1 MRIEKLPL
9 AVITV
14 MRNKGKLLAASA
26 SCEDQATC
34 SENVTDDRF
43 SNLPDDV
50 AHIIL
55 SFLTF
60 NDAARVGA
68 ASKRCRQF
76 YLSVPLVDFDA
87 IWRGIKRTQQNEV
100 RMMNSLDRYLFYHG
114 DNRIQRFC
122 VSWSFGSSETAN
134 KYSDDHF
141 RVITWIHKAV
151 RCNVEELDV
160 RICGLANTFSLPSCV
175 FLSQS
180 LRSLS
185 VNLNT
190 HILEAPSLFF
200 SSNILYLELINLK
213 IADERLFKWISCCC
227 KCIKKLQILNIA
239 GVRNISI
246 ESSSLEHF
254 RASISRDLLHLNISG
269 EKLETIDMFLWF
281 EESYPATS
289 SPSLK
294 IFAPNLK
301 NLKWKGT
308 VGNSPNLGELM
319 SLEKVKLCLAP
330 QVLDFDNAYEVL
342 LCSIC
347 CAKVLIISEET
358 ILALFKEGPMV
369 APILHNICDLSV
381 HCWNSNDDLVPAAV
395 SLLRGMPNL
404 NILYIKTT
412 SQSILDGKTSSGIG
426 MEYWKLQNLAFLHP
440 LNEVTIEYSH
450 GSNEIQFAR
459 FILENAQILKKMVI
473 LLHYE
478 KKQSKVVAEMVS
490 RSKMISTATII
501 IRSR

>member
-1 MRIEKLPL
+1 
-9 AVITV
+9 
-14 MRNKGKLLAASA
+14 MRNKDKLLAASA

-43 SNLPDDV
+43 SKLPDDV

-87 IWRGIKRTQQNEV
+87 SLRGIKRTQQNKV
-100 RMMNSLDRYLFYHG
+100 RMMNSLDRYLFYRG
-114 DNRIQRFC
+114 NNRIQRFC

-185 VNLNT
+185 VDLNT
-190 HILEAPSLFF
+190 QILEAPSLSF

-254 RASISRDLLHLNISG
+254 RAWISRDLLHLNISG

-281 EESYPATS
+281 EESYPVTR

-294 IFAPNLK
+294 ILAPNLK

-308 VGNSPNLGELM
+308 VGNSPNLGELT
-319 SLEKVKLCLAP
+319 SLEKVKLFLAP
-330 QVLDFDNAYEVL
+330 QILDFDNVYEV

-381 HCWNSNDDLVPAAV
+381 HCRNLNDDLVPAAV

-412 SQSILDGKTSSGIG
+412 SQWILDGEASSGIG
-426 MEYWKLQNLAFLHP
+426 MEYWKLQNLAFLHQ

-459 FILENAQILKKMVI
+459 FILENAQNLKKMVI
-473 LLHYE
+473 LHHYE
-478 KKQSKVVAEMVS
+478 KKQSKVVAEMLS

-501 IRSR
+501 IRRR